1 MIGNTIKNSVKPTY
15 NTSAIFYRYDQSR
28 TIKVQI
34 WIKNPFKDEMYSE
47 VLIDAESD
55 NRHVLLETSF
65 TSYLDTSSLKA
76 DGRIKIEVQSMS
88 NLTAI

>member
-1 MIGNTIKNSVKPTY
+1 
-15 NTSAIFYRYDQSR
+15 
-28 TIKVQI
+28 
-34 WIKNPFKDEMYSE
+34 MYSE
-47 VLIDAESD
+47 VLIDAEPD

-65 TSYLDTSSLKA
+65 SSYLDTSSLKA